1 MEENQGI
8 MGLAPQ
14 VAPQPAPPPQQP
26 AMSADPQAEAALA
39 QARQEVPAGEFSQE
53 LLGAGEQ
60 MDPAAIAEFK
70 QAISQLSLPAEL
82 LQMLQDLIMQIL
94 QDPSRYEEIRQQL
107 ISQGFPADFL
117 PEQFDP
123 EFMGALQVA
132 LTQVKPLQVP
142 MAGPMEPANP
152 TPPEGFANGGIATL
166 NPVAQALQ
174 SYGRNG
180 DTMLAHIT
188 PMEARALQMM
198 GGSGTINPVTGL
210 REYNWVSDAW
220 KGIKNAVSK
229 FAKSTV
235 GKIITTVALGYFLGP
250 AAASALGVT
259 SAAGV
264 AAVSGFI
271 GGFGSSLAAG
281 EGFKSALKSGAV
293 NGLVAGAGS
302 AVMGG
307 SQALQ
312 AGSYAGPTTISGQY
326 EKFTDLFSPSAQ
338 ATVPAGTPATPGQAV
353 SQAGAPAQVPPP
365 TPASPMAQAAPTP
378 AAPPA
383 APGAPVAPGGIQ
395 TLGQTLPA
403 ELGDV
408 MAMPGGG
415 IREVGATLNP
425 LASAPAAAPQSF
437 LQRNVLGPAENFY
450 KEYLSPSEI
459 AARGE
464 QTALQKYQTV
474 MQQTGNEKLAMS
486 AYEKA
491 LPGAFSKYGPLTL
504 AGIGTLAATGA
515 FSPEP
520 IPESELAKR
529 LKMGPYE
536 YFMQNKDKFGVNLGG
551 VTTTYA
557 QPPVRAA
564 RGGIATMAPRRF
576 NMGGFANGGTP
587 EYPRRTGPIN
597 GPGTGTSDSIPAMLS
612 DGEFVMTARAVR
624 GAGNGSRREGARRMY
639 QMMKQ
644 FEGNA

>member
-1 MEENQGI
+1 
-8 MGLAPQ
+8 
-14 VAPQPAPPPQQP
+14 
-26 AMSADPQAEAALA
+26 
-39 QARQEVPAGEFSQE
+39 
-53 LLGAGEQ
+53 
-60 MDPAAIAEFK
+60 
-70 QAISQLSLPAEL
+70 
-82 LQMLQDLIMQIL
+82 
-94 QDPSRYEEIRQQL
+94 
-107 ISQGFPADFL
+107 
-117 PEQFDP
+117 
-123 EFMGALQVA
+123 
-132 LTQVKPLQVP
+132 
-142 MAGPMEPANP
+142 
-152 TPPEGFANGGIATL
+152 
-166 NPVAQALQ
+166 
-174 SYGRNG
+174 
-180 DTMLAHIT
+180 
-188 PMEARALQMM
+188 
-198 GGSGTINPVTGL
+198 
-210 REYNWVSDAW
+210 
-220 KGIKNAVSK
+220 
-229 FAKSTV
+229 
-235 GKIITTVALGYFLGP
+235 
-250 AAASALGVT
+250 
-259 SAAGV
+259 
-264 AAVSGFI
+264 
-271 GGFGSSLAAG
+271 
-281 EGFKSALKSGAV
+281 
-293 NGLVAGAGS
+293 
-302 AVMGG
+302 
-307 SQALQ
+307 
-312 AGSYAGPTTISGQY
+312 
-326 EKFTDLFSPSAQ
+326 
-338 ATVPAGTPATPGQAV
+338 
-353 SQAGAPAQVPPP
+353 VPPP

>member
-14 VAPQPAPPPQQP
+14 VAPRPAPPPQQP
-26 AMSADPQAEAALA
+26 AMAADPQAEAALA
-39 QARQEVPAGEFSQE
+39 QARQEVPPAEFSQE
-53 LLGAGEQ
+53 LLSAGEQ

-70 QAISQLSLPAEL
+70 EAIAQLSLPAEL
-82 LQMLQDLIMQIL
+82 IQMLQDLIMQIL

-107 ISQGFPADFL
+107 VSQGFPADFL
-117 PEQFDP
+117 PEQFDA
-123 EFMGALQVA
+123 EFMGALQLA
-132 LTQVKPLQVP
+132 LSQVKPLNVP
-142 MAGPMEPANP
+142 MSGPMEPAGP
-152 TPPEGFANGGIATL
+152 APQPQGFAQGGIAAL
-166 NPVAQALQ
+166 NPIAQALQ

-188 PMEARALQMM
+188 PMEANALKMM
-198 GGSGTINPVTGL
+198 GGSGTINPMTGL
-210 REYNWVSDAW
+210 PEYNWVSDAW
-220 KGIKNAVSK
+220 KGIKNTVSK

-250 AAASALGVT
+250 AAASALSVS

-271 GGFGSSLAAG
+271 GGFGASLAAG

-312 AGSYAGPTTISGQY
+312 AGSYTGPTTVSGQF

-338 ATVPAGTPATPGQAV
+338 ASVPAGTPATPGQAV
-353 SQAGAPAQVPPP
+353 QQAGAAAQVAPPP
-365 TPASPMAQAAPTP
+365 SPLAQAAPL
-378 AAPPA
+378 PPA
-383 APGAPVAPGGIQ
+383 APQPAGIGS
-395 TLGQTLPA
+395 LSQTLPA

-425 LASAPAAAPQSF
+425 LAAAGAPAVAPQSF
-437 LQRNVLGPAENFY
+437 LQRNVVGPAENLY

-464 QTALQKYQTV
+464 TAALQKYQNV
-474 MQQTGNEKLAMS
+474 FQQTGDRTLAQA
-486 AYEKA
+486 AYQKA

-515 FSPEP
+515 FTPEP
-520 IPESELAKR
+520 IEESEMAKR

-536 YFMQNKDKFGVNLGG
+536 YFMQNKDKFGVNLGSA
-551 VTTTYA
+551 TTTYA

-576 NMGGFANGGTP
+576 NMGGFAGGGTA
-587 EYPRRTGPIN
+587 EFPRRTGPIS
-597 GPGTGTSDSIPAMLS
+597 GPGTGTSDDIPAMLS